1 MTDTKSLFIVV
12 SQTNTLTSRI
22 IQFYTRA
29 PFNHISLSLDE
40 NLDRMY
46 SFARRN
52 PPRAFPSGFMQ
63 ESMEKSLFGMMDYVP
78 CQIYKLNVSDNQYNS
93 VMRIIDEFNK
103 ISDDYK
109 FNVLGFVSMILKL
122 KLRRA
127 KRFMCSQFVAYVLSN
142 SEIIDFGKDYSL
154 VTPEDIRTNENLV
167 MVFDGNLKEY
177 VNRKVLA

>member
-1 MTDTKSLFIVV
+1 
-12 SQTNTLTSRI
+12 
-22 IQFYTRA
+22 
-29 PFNHISLSLDE
+29 
-40 NLDRMY
+40 
-46 SFARRN
+46 
-52 PPRAFPSGFMQ
+52 
-63 ESMEKSLFGMMDYVP
+63 MDYVP